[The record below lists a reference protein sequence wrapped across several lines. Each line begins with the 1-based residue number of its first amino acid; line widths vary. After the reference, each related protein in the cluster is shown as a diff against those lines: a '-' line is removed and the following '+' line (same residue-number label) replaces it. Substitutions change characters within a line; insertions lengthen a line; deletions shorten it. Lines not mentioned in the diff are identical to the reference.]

1 MSKPETKVTGGTSL
15 LDPEDKLKLDP
26 EEAEKVENENLRDPD
41 QLNTALS
48 QILGKPVGGFM
59 SNKPFLIERPNT
71 RAEDLTFDRFYWEHN
86 LLVDFFTDP
95 SKDDVSREETY
106 KTVDEHRAFAKE
118 HGFKYLAVVG
128 QATAA
133 DIQQALV

>member
-1 MSKPETKVTGGTSL
+1 MAEPKVTGGKSV
-15 LDPEDKLKLDP
+15 LDKEDRATVDK
-26 EEAEKVENENLRDPD
+26 EIAEKFEKDNVRDPD
-41 QLNTALS
+41 QLNVALS

-59 SNKPFLIERPNT
+59 SNKPFLVERPNT
-71 RAEDLTFDRFYWEHN
+71 RAEDLTYDRFYWEHN

-95 SKDDVSREETY
+95 QKDDVSREETFA
-106 KTVDEHRAFAKE
+106 TVDEHRKYAKD